1 MEKVFPKVSIMI
13 PTYNRAHFLG
23 EAIESALMQDYPN
36 LEVIVSDNASTDGT
50 CECIKKYLPDP
61 RFRYFRND
69 ENQGSSANY
78 ERLLY
83 QYATGEYGKYLTDD
97 DLLIDREHIS
107 KAVRIIEKHK
117 VKAVFSA
124 AVSRYEGIDS
134 EGKNLS
140 LGLPE
145 AVPRQWWLDNICTIK
160 FGLTYFPSCGSGT
173 LFEIQRA
180 KDLGA
185 FRQGLY
191 YNDYEFAVK
200 CILLDEKTGYIKEP
214 SYLERRH
221 PGQDGRTSAYNAYRG
236 TMIFQRIYEFGTGIG
251 MDYETIDRIRLRGFI
266 CFTRSFL
273 MHNWLNEHGKSFR
286 SFSGFMRELGTID
299 RRLPSAIMRD
309 PYCMVQFAIFN
320 SRLHAALTRLVR
332 DIRSSAL
339 ISSLR
344 RKG

>member
-1 MEKVFPKVSIMI
+1 MDKKYPKVSIMI
-13 PTYNRAHFLG
+13 PTYNRAHFLA

-36 LEVIVSDNASTDGT
+36 LEVIVSDNASIDSTG
-50 CECIKKYLPDP
+50 ECVKRYLSDP
-61 RFRYFRND
+61 RFRYYRND
-69 ENQGSSANY
+69 ENLGSSANY

-83 QYATGEYGKYLTDD
+83 EYAAGVYGKYLTDD

-107 KAVRIIEKHK
+107 KAMRIIEEHG

-124 AVSRYEGIDS
+124 AVSRYEGIDI

-145 AVPRQWWLDNICTIK
+145 IVPKQWWLDNICTIK
-160 FGLTYFPSCGSGT
+160 IGLTYFPSCGSGT
-173 LFEIQRA
+173 VFEIQRA

-221 PGQDGRTSAYNAYRG
+221 PEQDGRTSVYNAYRG
-236 TMIFQRIYEFGTGIG
+236 TMIFQRIYEFGIGLG
-251 MDYETIDRIRLRGFI
+251 MDHETIDKIRLRGFI

-273 MHNWLNEHGKSFR
+273 MHNWLNEHGKSFK
-286 SFSGFMRELGTID
+286 SFWGFMKELHGID
-299 RRLPSAIMRD
+299 KRLPFAIMRD
-309 PYCMVQFAIFN
+309 PYCMTQFVIYH
-320 SRLHAALTRLVR
+320 SRMHMALTRLVR
-332 DIRSSAL
+332 YIRSSAL
-339 ISSLR
+339 VSSLR
-344 RKG
+344 GKG